1 MTNDH
6 KHQLNLE
13 LWFPT
18 PVYWIDV
25 PDYETLNKDLEPNI
39 LDWSKKDPGI
49 NVTNQGGW
57 HSTTDM
63 HTKDWAKP
71 LLLELQAMQV
81 KVIENEEWQQPTK
94 IGNMWANVNY
104 PGASNK
110 KHCHANALW
119 SGVYYVKV
127 PMDANNN
134 CGFLHL
140 NDPRDRAAMIRPDQ
154 KPVEQIDPRLWH
166 QANYMPKEG
175 RLYMFPAWMEHFVCD
190 NNAQEPRISVSFK
203 FVCVKTKT

>member
-6 KHQLNLE
+6 KRQLNLE

-166 QANYMPKEG
+166 YCSIMPKEG
-175 RLYMFPAWMEHFVCD
+175 RLYMFPAWLEHFVGD
-190 NNAQEPRISVSFK
+190 NNTQEPRISVSFN
-203 FVCVKTKT
+203 FVYV